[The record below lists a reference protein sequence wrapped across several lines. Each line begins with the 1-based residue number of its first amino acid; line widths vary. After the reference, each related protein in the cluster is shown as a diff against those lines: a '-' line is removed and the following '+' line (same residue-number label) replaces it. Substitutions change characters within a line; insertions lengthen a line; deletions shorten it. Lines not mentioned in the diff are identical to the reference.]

1 MTEPMRFAPEV
12 LDRLRTIRTPR
23 IETRRAPGAPV
34 HRTPIWVVVDD
45 ADRVLIRTV
54 RGPTSRWYREALAQP
69 DCVLWFGKE
78 SVAVHVE
85 TANDADRVAAASG
98 GYEAKYA
105 GDPAV
110 RSMVADLVLPTTLEL
125 KPR

>member
-45 ADRVLIRTV
+45 RDRVLIRTV

-69 DCVLWFGKE
+69 DCALWVGKQG
-78 SVAVHVE
+78 VDVHVE
-85 TANDADRVAAASG
+85 SAPDPDRVAAASV
-98 GYEAKYA
+98 GYETKYA

-110 RSMVADLVLPTTLEL
+110 RSMVAEDVLPTTLEL